1 MKLIERIVKE
11 YTQPL
16 NEARA
21 KKWTDDDKFW
31 SKNITGKTAND
42 NSKIEKYDI
51 TDIWGQGPEPYR
63 KFQDTKAIDGDHKT
77 FGDQNAKQHAFWK
90 RRYDIEITGQHFDGL
105 AKNGKGAVVPLLYN
119 RLGTNQDTELKK
131 FSSGETYLAYT
142 RFKDSKHK
150 VFISGTNQDIYDFFL
165 SNDWAKDNDK
175 PQKLFN
181 KEFSNKEGIFI
192 MGGFLARN
200 SDSVATNLGRNGSDY
215 SASIMG
221 SLADAK
227 DVSIWTDTNGIMTA
241 DPNQIQTAKT
251 ITRMSYDEAI
261 ELAYF
266 GAKVIHPKTIQPLKK
281 KGIPLYIKSF
291 VNPNEEG
298 SVIADSD
305 KIIPNIPSYIVKN
318 NQVLISISDT
328 SLAFI
333 VETHM
338 SNIFSVLAKHGVGVN
353 MMQNSAVSFSIC
365 VDNDKYKVPMLI
377 EDLKAFFEVYY
388 NDNLSL

>member
-51 TDIWGQGPEPYR
+51 TDIWGRGPFPVR
-63 KFQDTKAIDGDHKT
+63 KFQDKKAIAGDGKN

-165 SNDWAKDNDK
+165 SNDWAKKNDT

-181 KEFSNKEGIFI
+181 KELGVESYRESLRKNKKFPNTLLSFDVNASEKGEFWVDSEQDY
-192 MGGFLARN
+192 MKREKGYTN
-200 SDSVATNLGRNGSDY
+200 S
-215 SASIMG
+215 
-221 SLADAK
+221 
-227 DVSIWTDTNGIMTA
+227 
-241 DPNQIQTAKT
+241 
-251 ITRMSYDEAI
+251 MSPRQVR
-261 ELAYF
+261 EL
-266 GAKVIHPKTIQPLKK
+266 
-281 KGIPLYIKSF
+281 
-291 VNPNEEG
+291 
-298 SVIADSD
+298 D
-305 KIIPNIPSYIVKN
+305 KIMAKQGFKWDKN
-318 NQVLISISDT
+318 VPKKPGGLDDG
-328 SLAFI
+328 AY
-333 VETHM
+333 
-338 SNIFSVLAKHGVGVN
+338 
-353 MMQNSAVSFSIC
+353 
-365 VDNDKYKVPMLI
+365 VDRKGKRLDFDNYKP
-377 EDLKAFFEVYY
+377 F
-388 NDNLSL
+388 